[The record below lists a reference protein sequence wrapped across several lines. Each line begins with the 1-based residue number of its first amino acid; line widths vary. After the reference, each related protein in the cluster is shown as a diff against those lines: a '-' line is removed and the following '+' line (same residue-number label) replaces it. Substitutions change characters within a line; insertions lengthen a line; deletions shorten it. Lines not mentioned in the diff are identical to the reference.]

1 VLTVTIMRVV
11 IEHEGDYYAVEVYSN
26 DNRLLIRVGCDRE
39 PSNEEIDAL
48 LQSLNGGD
56 TEWQP

>member
-1 VLTVTIMRVV
+1 MKVA

-26 DNRLLIRVGCDRE
+26 DNRLLIRIGYDHE

-48 LQSLNGGD
+48 LQSFSGGD
-56 TEWQP
+56 EEWQL